1 MITNENKE
9 PATKLVA
16 GFFISVKKMITMK
29 FYFTL
34 IVFLLSGPLI
44 FGQKQCKRMKV
55 HSYVRNSMPGNFPKG
70 EAMENGGNVDKPIR
84 PVSSY
89 LIYIENPSK
98 KAKVHTVWLDGTAY
112 IAELEKIEQKP
123 VIIAGGQ
130 VGKFQK
136 NDTILQRPKGNV
148 YRVHMKEISKEPINN
163 KLQELSRNNPVV
175 IEFTIGKRKYYNVS
189 REWKKLQPVVLQ

>member
-1 MITNENKE
+1 MVN
-9 PATKLVA
+9 
-16 GFFISVKKMITMK
+16 
-29 FYFTL
+29 
-34 IVFLLSGPLI
+34 
-44 FGQKQCKRMKV
+44 
-55 HSYVRNSMPGNFPKG
+55 
-70 EAMENGGNVDKPIR
+70 
-84 PVSSY
+84 
-89 LIYIENPSK
+89 
-98 KAKVHTVWLDGTAY
+98 TVWLDGTAY

-163 KLQELSRNNPVV
+163 KLQELSKNNPVV